1 MQLSVHFT
9 AGVYYSKAGYVMY
22 VLYIWI
28 GFLGSSRSCLDA
40 FHKCTL
46 FLTSASAAF
55 LHICPFVCVWYSKTF
70 LDLFPGPYSVYCRL
84 HCQSQMGLLVKDA
97 VPKKERKEE
106 KHLFLISVDTTL
118 VFIISPCSKNKS
130 LFHWQCHLNS
140 YLKYVISG
148 ETPMNS
154 CICQ

>member
-1 MQLSVHFT
+1 MQLSVHSTSLLGFT
-9 AGVYYSKAGYVMY
+9 MVKQ
-22 VLYIWI
+22 VLWCMCCTFELV
-28 GFLGSSRSCLDA
+28 FLAPAWVILR
-40 FHKCTL
+40 HCTL

-55 LHICPFVCVWYSKTF
+55 LHICPFVCVCYSKTF
-70 LDLFPGPYSVYCRL
+70 LDLSPGPYSVYCRL

-97 VPKKERKEE
+97 VPKKEGKEE

-118 VFIISPCSKNKS
+118 VFIISPCSKNMS
-130 LFHWQCHLNS
+130 LFQWQCHLNS